1 MPFISASVIGLIG
14 GALGAFLIQSFA
26 GADSFFTSFIV
37 IFLISFLGIG
47 INNAVVRSSITGQ
60 ANAAT
65 TQAKPRKKP
74 KKQESAKR
82 SDTKSAKSAKPTKK
96 SADKPSAPRPV
107 SSEPMEQG
115 TVKWFNGNKG
125 FGFICRENGEEVF
138 VHFRSIES
146 DDESGSRRHLRDGQ
160 AVEYRVVDSD
170 RGPQA
175 ENVRAL

>member
-1 MPFISASVIGLIG
+1 MPFISASVISLIG

-47 INNAVVRSSITGQ
+47 INNAVIRSTLSGQ
-60 ANAAT
+60 ANTKPAL
-65 TQAKPRKKP
+65 AKPRQKP
-74 KKQESAKR
+74 KKQTATKR
-82 SDTKSAKSAKPTKK
+82 SESKSAKPAKK
-96 SADKPSAPRPV
+96 SAEN
-107 SSEPMEQG
+107 SSTAKSGGNEPLEQG

-175 ENVRAL
+175 ENVRPL

>member
-1 MPFISASVIGLIG
+1 MPFISASVISLIG
-14 GALGAFLIQSFA
+14 GALGAFLVQSFA
-26 GADSFFTSFIV
+26 GADSFISSFIV

-47 INNAVVRSSITGQ
+47 INNAVVRSAITGQ
-60 ANAAT
+60 STAIAEQPKT
-65 TQAKPRKKP
+65 KKKP
-74 KKQESAKR
+74 KKQGPAKR
-82 SDTKSAKSAKPTKK
+82 SEKKPAKSAKK
-96 SADKPSAPRPV
+96 SADKPSASRPV
-107 SSEPMEQG
+107 SSEPLEQG

-175 ENVRAL
+175 ENVRGL

>member
-1 MPFISASVIGLIG
+1 MPFISASVISLIG
-14 GALGAFLIQSFA
+14 GALGAFLVQSFA
-26 GADSFFTSFIV
+26 GADSFVASFIV

-47 INNAVVRSSITGQ
+47 INNAVVRSAITGQ
-60 ANAAT
+60 ANAAAAPT
-65 TQAKPRKKP
+65 KPRKQP
-74 KKQESAKR
+74 KKQATAKQ
-82 SDTKSAKSAKPTKK
+82 SEKKAGKSAKSARKP
-96 SADKPSAPRPV
+96 AEKPSTPK
-107 SSEPMEQG
+107 SDGNEPLEQG

>member
-14 GALGAFLIQSFA
+14 GALGAILVQTFA
-26 GADSFFTSFIV
+26 GADSFISSFIV

-47 INNAVVRSSITGQ
+47 INNAVVRSAITGQ
-60 ANAAT
+60 ATAAAT
-65 TQAKPRKKP
+65 QPKARKKS
-74 KKQESAKR
+74 KKQESTKR
-82 SDTKSAKSAKPTKK
+82 SDKKPAKPAKK
-96 SADKPSAPRPV
+96 SADKPKSAGPV
-107 SSEPMEQG
+107 SSEPLEQG

>member
-14 GALGAFLIQSFA
+14 AALGAFLVQAFA
-26 GADSFFTSFIV
+26 GADSFIASFIV
-37 IFLISFLGIG
+37 IFLISFIGIG
-47 INNAVVRSSITGQ
+47 INNAIVRSAITGQ
-60 ANAAT
+60 TSTA
-65 TQAKPRKKP
+65 QPKPRKKP
-74 KKQESAKR
+74 KKQEPAKR
-82 SDTKSAKSAKPTKK
+82 SDSKPAKSAKPTKK
-96 SADKPSAPRPV
+96 PAEKPSAPRPV
-107 SSEPMEQG
+107 SGEPLEQG